1 MIRVYEL
8 ARQLGWSPKQLMQV
22 LNDRGEYVNS
32 PMNKVEAPVVRSILR
47 DFAAQ
52 PDTPKATEA
61 DTLLDSAMFGRSA
74 ATTGAEETGS
84 SFAADLA
91 RVRSA
96 SSPANSRPG
105 AQGKWLPPVLRA
117 LLDEIIVPNR
127 REDLGPPADG
137 RPYYSWEM
145 GKAKALHKE
154 WARQQLLGLDGN
166 DQTIIEWIRLTGD
179 GQRPYLAT
187 NLALS
192 GITAQEAALR
202 LSYDR
207 LDPLCDTIFSRYR
220 DKRISK
226 TEAVAEVYRWRRNQQ
241 TG

>member
-1 MIRVYEL
+1 MRVYEL

-32 PMNKVEAPVVRSILR
+32 PMNKVEAPIVRSILR

-52 PDTPKATEA
+52 SHMCNATEA
-61 DTLLDSAMFGRSA
+61 DTALDSLQFGRSA
-74 ATTGAEETGS
+74 AITEAKETGS

-91 RVRSA
+91 RVRST
-96 SSPANSRPG
+96 SSPAGLLPAAG
-105 AQGKWLPPVLRA
+105 GKWLPAVLRA

-127 REDLGPPADG
+127 REDLGAPTDG
-137 RPYYSWEM
+137 RAYYPWEM

-154 WARQQLLGLDGN
+154 WARQQLLGLDGSSE
-166 DQTIIEWIRLTGD
+166 TIIEWIRLTGD

-202 LSYDR
+202 LRYGR
-207 LDPLCDTIFSRYR
+207 LDPLCDNIFSRYR

-226 TEAVAEVYRWRRNQQ
+226 TEAVAEIYRWRRNQQ
-241 TG
+241 AG